1 MYFTETFLYLLPKSW
16 PIILPYFF
24 TGFLVLEVKVSND
37 NVMPFIKMKRLICVA
52 FNHYRTICVISPF
65 GGKTEMQLCPPFLS
79 LTCSL
84 EFEIH

>member
-1 MYFTETFLYLLPKSW
+1 M
-16 PIILPYFF
+16 
-24 TGFLVLEVKVSND
+24 EVKIGTD
-37 NVMPFIKMKRLICVA
+37 NVMPFIKEKRLRCAA

-65 GGKTEMQLCPPFLS
+65 GGKTEMQLCPPFLP